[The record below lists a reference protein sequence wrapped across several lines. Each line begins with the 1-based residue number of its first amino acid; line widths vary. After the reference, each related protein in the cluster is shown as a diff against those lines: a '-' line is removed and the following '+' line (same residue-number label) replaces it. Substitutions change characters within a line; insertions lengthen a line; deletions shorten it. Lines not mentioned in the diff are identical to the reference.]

1 MSQMGMQM
9 PGRKRPKATS
19 PNVYTGIMLGAVACL
34 LFAVVLVFIEGQKVA
49 DPDKGAMAPL
59 SIQKAGSV
67 KLPD

>member
-34 LFAVVLVFIEGQKVA
+34 IFASVLVYLEGRKIA
-49 DPDKGAMAPL
+49 DPSKGALAPL

-67 KLPD
+67 KLD